1 VTEML
6 QGNSNNMSFQA
17 TLLAKSNENRIIK
30 WRASILP
37 DFEES
42 QVALVLLGID
52 VTQKV
57 QADLALNRAIAK
69 WENLFTSIQDPA
81 LIVSSDNI
89 ILDANPATFAAA
101 RKTRE
106 EVINKKVC
114 DILHCGKASGA
125 VCPLETQISMRKSM
139 TNIVPLR
146 GLNGNYLITLS
157 PLTPTEGHQEA
168 TLLIARDLTEEEQ
181 MKAEAMR
188 AAQLASVGELAAGVA
203 HEINNPIN
211 GIINYAQIILDDP
224 YNSENIDN
232 LHRIIKEGKRIAGI
246 VSNLLDFARRN
257 EDTQAPVILQEII
270 INCIDLINHQLK
282 KDSIILE
289 LNIPETLPLIMC
301 NSQQIQQVL
310 LNILSNARYALN
322 DRYPGVNPNKRIT
335 IEGGQINL
343 KHKSYIRLTI
353 TDQGTGIE
361 QDIMNRLFDP
371 FFSTKPSGEGTG
383 LGLSISHGLILE
395 NNGFL
400 RISSEL
406 GHSTTV
412 IIDLP
417 VAETTRGENDN

>member
-1 VTEML
+1 
-6 QGNSNNMSFQA
+6 MSFQA

-282 KDSIILE
+282 KTASSSSSIYRR
-289 LNIPETLPLIMC
+289 PC
-301 NSQQIQQVL
+301 
-310 LNILSNARYALN
+310 R
-322 DRYPGVNPNKRIT
+322 
-335 IEGGQINL
+335 
-343 KHKSYIRLTI
+343 
-353 TDQGTGIE
+353 
-361 QDIMNRLFDP
+361 
-371 FFSTKPSGEGTG
+371 
-383 LGLSISHGLILE
+383 
-395 NNGFL
+395 
-400 RISSEL
+400 
-406 GHSTTV
+406 
-412 IIDLP
+412 
-417 VAETTRGENDN
+417 